1 MATPIETNTEDL
13 REILQAVYDL
23 KNSAGGG
30 SSEPDLVIGAYLN
43 PTEVPDWKPLYEMT
57 SEDFSIVSG
66 SVDAVVEK
74 VKQGLPVKVLLNTL
88 HWYSTEDWY
97 RNIAEANDVSLSCIS
112 SSYPSDDYDWL
123 YLFFFTRDCGGRI
136 SYPSAIMISIN
147 IKTGQMYYTH
157 KSIKTE

>member
-1 MATPIETNTEDL
+1 MSKPIETNTEYL

-30 SSEPDLVIGAYLN
+30 SSKPDLVIGANLN
-43 PTEVPDWKPLYEMT
+43 DPINSPLYSMT
-57 SEDFSIVSG
+57 ADNLSIVSG

-74 VKQGLPVKVLLNTL
+74 VKQGLPVKVLLNTI
-88 HWYSTEDWY
+88 HFYDSSDWY
-97 RNIAEANDVSLSCIS
+97 RNIAEANDVSLSCQT
-112 SSYPSDDYDWL
+112 SSYPSDNYDHVN
-123 YLFFFTRDCGGRI
+123 LFFFTRDCGGRI
-136 SYPSAIMISIN
+136 ADPSAILIAIN